1 MNEDVIHCQTGY
13 GMRVKLSKH
22 GNSLG
27 FVVPASVVREEALE
41 AGQEYELAV
50 GVGGEFRLTPARRRR
65 SRYTAQELLAGIPQE
80 PLRYED
86 IPEYVPAGRELD
98 W

>member
-1 MNEDVIHCQTGY
+1 
-13 GMRVKLSKH
+13 MRVKLSRH

-27 FVVPASVVREEALE
+27 FVVPASVVREGALQ
-41 AGQEYELAV
+41 AGQEYELEVTAD
-50 GVGGEFRLTPARRRR
+50 GGIRLSPANSPVWRPDL
-65 SRYTAQELLAGIPQE
+65 SIEELLAGLPEE

-86 IPEYVPAGRELD
+86 VPEYRPVGRELD

>member
-1 MNEDVIHCQTGY
+1 
-13 GMRVKLSKH
+13 MRVKLSKH

-27 FVVPASVVREEALE
+27 FVVPASVVREEGLE
-41 AGQEYELAV
+41 AGQEYELEVAE
-50 GVGGEFRLTPARRRR
+50 GGEFRLIPARRRR
-65 SRYTAQELLAGIPQE
+65 SRYTVEELLAGMPEE

-86 IPEYVPAGRELD
+86 IPEYVPVGRELD

>member
-1 MNEDVIHCQTGY
+1 
-13 GMRVKLSKH
+13 MRVKLSRY

-41 AGQEYELAV
+41 PGQEYELEVTAD
-50 GVGGEFRLTPARRRR
+50 GGFRLSPPRTRRR
-65 SRYTAQELLAGIPQE
+65 SRYSAKELLRGVPEE

-86 IPEYVPAGRELD
+86 VPECVPAGRELD

>member
-1 MNEDVIHCQTGY
+1 
-13 GMRVKLSKH
+13 MRVKLSKH

-41 AGQEYELAV
+41 AGQEYELQV
-50 GVGGEFRLTPARRRR
+50 QEGGGLRLMPTRRPVWRPDL
-65 SRYTAQELLAGIPQE
+65 SIDELLAGLPEE
-80 PLRYED
+80 PLKYGD
-86 IPEYVPAGRELD
+86 VPEYMPLGRELD

>member
-1 MNEDVIHCQTGY
+1 
-13 GMRVKLSKH
+13 MRVKLSKH

-27 FVVPASVVREEALE
+27 FVVPASIVREAALE
-41 AGQEYELAV
+41 IGQEYELKITPE
-50 GVGGEFRLTPARRRR
+50 GGLQFHP
-65 SRYTAQELLAGIPQE
+65 TAQLVWRPDLTIDELLAGLPDG

-86 IPEYVPAGRELD
+86 VPEYVPMGRELD

>member
-1 MNEDVIHCQTGY
+1 
-13 GMRVKLSKH
+13 MRVKLGKH

-41 AGQEYELAV
+41 AGQEYELTVAAN
-50 GVGGEFRLTPARRRR
+50 GGFHLLPVERPVWRPDL
-65 SRYTAQELLAGIPQE
+65 SIDELLAGLPE
-80 PLRYED
+80 GPLKYED
-86 IPEYVPAGRELD
+86 IPEYRPVGRELD